1 MRMLNM
7 AAFAIYLLLIQPI
20 VDIAK
25 TAGVIIFQLYG
36 WLLSILFNMLLLII
50 GPIFYIWYIL
60 IYKPVQISYRV
71 SRRYKLE
78 SYLRFVGIFPILLGV
93 LLITIWN

>member
-7 AAFAIYLLLIQPI
+7 AAFALYLMLVQPI

-25 TAGVIIFQLYG
+25 IAGGVIFQLYG
-36 WLLSILFNMLLLII
+36 WLLSILFNILLLII
-50 GPIFYIWYIL
+50 GPVFYIGYIL
-60 IYKPVQISYRV
+60 IYKPVQISYRIA
-71 SRRYKLE
+71 RRYKLE
-78 SYLRFVGIFPILLGV
+78 SYLRFLGIFPILLGV